1 MLQRFHQLEA
11 LKQWALR
18 FRLLRVVWRAFEAY
32 QQHGC
37 MFMTSAL
44 SFYAIISLIPL
55 AVLAFWALTVLVGSS
70 EAAQQYLEGLLNN
83 YLLATTTGV
92 VIDRA
97 QALAGRSIAGFLGVW
112 WSLLVFIW
120 SGARF
125 FELLQVTL
133 SRAWGG
139 NSERPF
145 WRRKLVSVLAF
156 ITAALLGG
164 LALALS
170 ASLTAFQL
178 KNYELFG
185 FSPSTLL
192 VLAMHILP
200 VFFSILLFV
209 FLYRFMPVVH
219 VPWGIA
225 FGTAI
230 PVGIVWEVG
239 KRMFTLIVVDSGIY
253 YQIYGPM
260 MSFVLLMV
268 WIYFSAALLLFG
280 AELGAAWQQDLE
292 KAKPNRQLSSAPVA
306 ETRA

>member
-1 MLQRFHQLEA
+1 MFEHHQQLIA
-11 LKQWALR
+11 LKQWAHR
-18 FRLLRVVWRAFEAY
+18 FRLVRIVWRAFDAY
-32 QQHGC
+32 HEHGC

-55 AVLAFWALTVLVGSS
+55 AALAFWALTVLIGSS
-70 EAAQQYLEGLLNN
+70 ETAQQYLAGLLNN
-83 YLLATTTGV
+83 YLLATTTSI

-112 WSLLVFIW
+112 WSLLVFVW

-139 NSERPF
+139 NSERSF

-156 ITAALLGG
+156 LAAAMLGG

-178 KNYELFG
+178 KDYELFG
-185 FSPSTLL
+185 FSPSMLL
-192 VLAMHILP
+192 VLALHILP
-200 VFFSILLFV
+200 VVFSILLFV

-239 KRMFTLIVVDSGIY
+239 KRLFTLIVVDSGIY

-260 MSFVLLMV
+260 MSFILLMV

-280 AELGAAWQQDLE
+280 AEIGAAWQHDLE
-292 KAKPNRQLSSAPVA
+292 QAGADPQPAPAPAA
-306 ETRA
+306 ESQV